1 MKLTDFLQDIGRPIA
16 YYPKLR
22 KLTGSTNATILLC
35 QFIYWRGKESDPNGW
50 LYKTAEDI
58 EEETG
63 LSYNEQKTARA
74 ALKDAR
80 LIDEHYARLDHQMRF
95 KVNLDAVNE
104 KWGTLQS
111 DFPEHDKVTLGSATS
126 QRSLNESENTTENT
140 SKEVVSELPKTDETR
155 GKYIT
160 GIEAAIWQ
168 GRPVTEADLPDSTES
183 QALQAFERD
192 MQLPAS
198 WEWYPAKSSDEK
210 AWRELRE
217 FVIATYGRD
226 QKAFERYHTWR
237 NQPYVR
243 GAMSNLAIRQNPAN
257 FETSFSDFL
266 QSEKKDAPERPS
278 QRIGA

>member
-74 ALKDAR
+74 ALKDAG

-111 DFPEHDKVTLGSATS
+111 DFPEHDKVTLGNVTF
-126 QRSLNESENTTENT
+126 QRSLNESENTTETNNVSQTDDTKGHYST
-140 SKEVVSELPKTDETR
+140 S
-155 GKYIT
+155 
-160 GIEAAIWQ
+160 
-168 GRPVTEADLPDSTES
+168 
-183 QALQAFERD
+183 
-192 MQLPAS
+192 
-198 WEWYPAKSSDEK
+198 
-210 AWRELRE
+210 
-217 FVIATYGRD
+217 YGRGEQQRPD
-226 QKAFERYHTWR
+226 KVAEWMKMANMPGLKEQAKLDALLSAFGEAFTV
-237 NQPYVR
+237 NT
-243 GAMSNLAIRQNPAN
+243 
-257 FETSFSDFL
+257 ETSEWKKL
-266 QSEKKDAPERPS
+266 AKYAISEQKLKGYDPQVFIEWVKRQKGYPEFWSCKRMLTEYPRAFVQNDKDEEKLRML
-278 QRIGA
+278 